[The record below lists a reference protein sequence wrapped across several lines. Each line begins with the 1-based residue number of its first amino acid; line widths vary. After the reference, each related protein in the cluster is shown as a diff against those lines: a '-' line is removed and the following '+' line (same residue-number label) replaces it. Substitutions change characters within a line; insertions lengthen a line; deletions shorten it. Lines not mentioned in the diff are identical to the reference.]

1 MKMAADMTTLIS
13 WSSSSGAE
21 GRCDAKCYN
30 AASPDCDCICGGCNH
45 GKGLSKA
52 LENTRQLA
60 EQMIAHYRQ
69 THDMPSFQADV
80 NQNVF
85 QLPLF

>member
-1 MKMAADMTTLIS
+1 MTTLIS

-21 GRCDAKCYN
+21 GRCDARCYN
-30 AASPDCDCICGGCNH
+30 ATSPECDCICGGRNH

-60 EQMIAHYRQ
+60 EQMIAYYRE
-69 THDMPSFQADV
+69 THHLPGFQADV
-80 NQNVF
+80 NQDVY
-85 QLPLF
+85 QLPLL